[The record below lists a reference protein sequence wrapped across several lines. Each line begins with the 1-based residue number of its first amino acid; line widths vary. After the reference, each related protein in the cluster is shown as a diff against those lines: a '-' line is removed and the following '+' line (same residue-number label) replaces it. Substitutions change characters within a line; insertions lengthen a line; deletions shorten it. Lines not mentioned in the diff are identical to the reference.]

1 MEEKSRSKSSVA
13 ASSLAR
19 LDPVNPNPNPA
30 ARSDS
35 HRAIKW
41 LTYLMFMMFAMTT
54 DSVGVIIPEVIREFK
69 LSLTAASAFHYAP
82 MGALAIAGI
91 SLGFLADRLGH
102 KRSILLGLALFAGS
116 SGLFSVGNGFVFF
129 LCLLV
134 GSGIAIGIFKT
145 GALALIGEISTS
157 NASHTRIMNAV
168 EGFFGVGAII
178 GPAVVASLL
187 KAGIAWK
194 WLYVIAAALSLVLL
208 ITAALMRYPAASR
221 AIPEP
226 VNLRASLR
234 MMRHPHAMGFAAG
247 LFLYVAVECA
257 IYVWMP
263 TLFAGYRGSVPFMA
277 AYAISIFFVLRAA
290 GRFLG
295 AWLLLRLDWTAAL
308 AVVSAAIL
316 ACFAGSLLGGI
327 TLAVFLLPLSGLF
340 MSIVY
345 PTLNSKGISC
355 FPKALHGTVAGLNLF
370 FSCAAAA
377 LGPLAMGAV
386 GDAFGG
392 ARSGFGLATGFA
404 ALLFAGLLLN
414 WMLQPARSRLRTL
427 DESEYAAT

>member
-1 MEEKSRSKSSVA
+1 MN
-13 ASSLAR
+13 ASSK
-19 LDPVNPNPNPA
+19 PA
-30 ARSDS
+30 VVG
-35 HRAIKW
+35 HNLTTIKW

-69 LSLTAASAFHYAP
+69 LSLTSASAFHYGT
-82 MGALAIAGI
+82 MGALAVAGI
-91 SLGFLADRLGH
+91 SLGFLADLLGH
-102 KRSILLGLALFAGS
+102 KRSIILGLTVFAAS
-116 SGLFSVGNGFVFF
+116 SCLFSVGHSFGFF
-129 LCLLV
+129 LSLLV
-134 GSGIAIGIFKT
+134 VSGIAIGIFKT
-145 GALALIGEISTS
+145 GALALIGDISTS
-157 NASHTRIMNAV
+157 NTNHTAIMNAV
-168 EGFFGVGAII
+168 EGFFGIGAII

-208 ITAALMRYPAASR
+208 VIAALVRYPHASR
-221 AIPEP
+221 AALEP

-234 MMRHPHAMGFAAG
+234 MMRHPHAMGFALG
-247 LFLYVAVECA
+247 LFMYVAVECA

-263 TLFAGYRGSVPFMA
+263 TLFAGYHGSMPFMA
-277 AYAISIFFVLRAA
+277 TYAISIFFVLRAA

-295 AWLLLRLDWTAAL
+295 TWLLSHLDWTTAL
-308 AVVSAAIL
+308 AIVSAAIL
-316 ACFAGSLLGGI
+316 MCFVGSLVGGI
-327 TLAVFLLPLSGLF
+327 EAAVFLLPLSGLF

-386 GDAFGG
+386 GDAFSG
-392 ARSGFGLATGFA
+392 ARSGFALATGFA
-404 ALLFAGLLLN
+404 ALLCAGSVLN
-414 WMLQPARSRLRTL
+414 WLLQPARARLSAL
-427 DESEYAAT
+427 DASEYAAP